1 MEEQVTRA
9 PSWYRFVIGLLVCV
23 SQMVIIVSFSLV
35 SPLVTVISRDT
46 GIELSLV
53 GYLATA
59 FMLSVGVSVMGA
71 TFILEKLGVRRSM
84 ILAMTL
90 SATGGIGML
99 WAEGLPGML
108 VCRIVAGTGLGIVGT
123 VFSAV
128 TVEWFPQRERPGFV
142 TVYTLSS
149 SLVSAACFAVATPL
163 LSWLQN
169 SWRMEF
175 ALLGFAAAVM
185 ALAWVVLG
193 RDLPKTVGEHRPL
206 RASRGG
212 LLEALKRRDVRIIT
226 YASATATIAENVLI
240 TYLPSFLETVR
251 GYNADRASL
260 YAGLVATVGI
270 GGTMVGGVV
279 SSVLGRRRPVF
290 ILGAAAAAVSLTLLL
305 VAKSTPLLLLGIVLF
320 GFMYRYKLPALQT
333 AMTELPGVTPAIA
346 AGGYGLMFGIGY
358 ILGIFTPQVMSVITQ
373 AFGMKAAMLLFAGL
387 MGVSAVISCWIRET
401 GPRDSHS
408 AAGSSRR

>member
-1 MEEQVTRA
+1 MEEQVKKA
-9 PSWYRFVIGLLVCV
+9 PSKYRFVIGLMICV

-90 SATGGIGML
+90 SAVGGIGML
-99 WAEGLPGML
+99 WAEGLAAML
-108 VCRIVAGTGLGIVGT
+108 VCRIVAGIGLGIVGT
-123 VFSAV
+123 GFSAV
-128 TVEWFPQRERPGFV
+128 TVAWFPQRERPGFV

-149 SLVSAACFAVATPL
+149 SLVSAACFAVAIPL
-163 LSWLQN
+163 LTLLNN

-185 ALAWVVLG
+185 ALFWVVLG
-193 RDLPKTVGEHRPL
+193 RDAPKTTAVQIPPR
-206 RASRGG
+206 RAGRGG
-212 LLEALKRRDVRIIT
+212 LLEALKRRDVRMIT
-226 YASATATIAENVLI
+226 YASATAAIAENVLI

-251 GYNADRASL
+251 GYDTDTASL

-270 GGTMVGGVV
+270 GGTVVGGAV
-279 SSVLGRRRPVF
+279 SSALGRRRPVF
-290 ILGAAAAAVSLTLLL
+290 ILGAAGAAVSLALLL
-305 VAKSTPLLLLGIVLF
+305 VAEATPLLLLGIAVF

-358 ILGIFTPQVMSVITQ
+358 VLGIFTPRVMSAVTQ
-373 AFGMKAAMLLFAGL
+373 AFGMEAAMLLFAGL
-387 MGVSAVISCWIRET
+387 MAVSALISCGIRET
-401 GPRDSHS
+401 GPGGAQHL
-408 AAGSSRR
+408 RR

>member
-1 MEEQVTRA
+1 MEEQVAKA
-9 PSWYRFVIGLLVCV
+9 PSKYRFVIGLMICI

-84 ILAMTL
+84 LLAMTL
-90 SATGGIGML
+90 SAVGGIAML
-99 WAEGLPGML
+99 FAQGLAAML
-108 VCRIVAGTGLGIVGT
+108 VCRIVAGIGLGIVGT
-123 VFSAV
+123 GFSAV
-128 TVEWFPQRERPGFV
+128 TVAWFPQRERPGFV

-149 SLVSAACFAVATPL
+149 SLVSAACFAVAIPL
-163 LSWLQN
+163 LTLLHN

-185 ALAWVVLG
+185 ALFWVVLG
-193 RDLPKTVGEHRPL
+193 RDAPKTTAVQIPPR
-206 RASRGG
+206 RAGRGG
-212 LLEALKRRDVRIIT
+212 LLEALKRRDVRMIT
-226 YASATATIAENVLI
+226 YASATAAIAENVLI

-251 GYNADRASL
+251 GYDADTASL

-270 GGTMVGGVV
+270 GGTVVGGAV
-279 SSVLGRRRPVF
+279 SSALGRRRPVF
-290 ILGAAAAAVSLTLLL
+290 ILGAAGAAGSLALLL
-305 VAKSTPLLLLGIVLF
+305 VAKATPLLLLGTAVF

-358 ILGIFTPQVMSVITQ
+358 VLGIFTPRVMSAVTQ
-373 AFGMKAAMLLFAGL
+373 AFGMEAAMLLFAGL
-387 MGVSAVISCWIRET
+387 MAVSAVISCGIRET
-401 GPRDSHS
+401 GPR
-408 AAGSSRR
+408 AARPARR

>member
-1 MEEQVTRA
+1 MEEQVKKA
-9 PSWYRFVIGLLVCV
+9 PSKYRFVIGLMICV

-90 SATGGIGML
+90 SAVGGIGML
-99 WAEGLPGML
+99 WAEGLAAML
-108 VCRIVAGTGLGIVGT
+108 VCRIVAGIGLGIVGT
-123 VFSAV
+123 GFSAV
-128 TVEWFPQRERPGFV
+128 TVAWFPQRERPGFV

-149 SLVSAACFAVATPL
+149 SLVSAACFAVAIPL
-163 LSWLQN
+163 LSWLHN
-169 SWRMEF
+169 NWRMEF
-175 ALLGFAAAVM
+175 ALLGFAAAGM

-193 RDLPKTVGEHRPL
+193 RDAPKTAVQLPR
-206 RASRGG
+206 RAGRGG

-226 YASATATIAENVLI
+226 YASATAAIAENVLI

-251 GYNADRASL
+251 GYDADTASL

-270 GGTMVGGVV
+270 GGTVVGGAV
-279 SSVLGRRRPVF
+279 SSALGKRKPVF
-290 ILGAAAAAVSLTLLL
+290 LLGAAASAGSLALLL
-305 VAKSTPLLLLGIVLF
+305 VAKTTLPLLIGIVAF

-333 AMTELPGVTPAIA
+333 AMTELPEVTPAIA

-358 ILGIFTPQVMSVITQ
+358 VLGIFTPRVMSAVTQ
-373 AFGMKAAMLLFAGL
+373 AFGMEAAMLLFAGL
-387 MGVSAVISCWIRET
+387 MAVSAVISCGIRET
-401 GPRDSHS
+401 GPR
-408 AAGSSRR
+408 AARPARR

>member
-1 MEEQVTRA
+1 MEEQVAKA
-9 PSWYRFVIGLLVCV
+9 PSKYRFVIGLMICI

-84 ILAMTL
+84 LLAMTL
-90 SATGGIGML
+90 SAVGGIAML
-99 WAEGLPGML
+99 FAQGLAAML
-108 VCRIVAGTGLGIVGT
+108 VCRIVAGIGLGIVGT
-123 VFSAV
+123 GFSAV
-128 TVEWFPQRERPGFV
+128 TVAWFPQRERPGFV

-149 SLVSAACFAVATPL
+149 SLVSAACFAVAIPL
-163 LSWLQN
+163 LTLLHN

-185 ALAWVVLG
+185 ALFWVVLG
-193 RDLPKTVGEHRPL
+193 RDAPKTTAVQIPPR
-206 RASRGG
+206 RAGRGG
-212 LLEALKRRDVRIIT
+212 LLEALKRRDVRMIT
-226 YASATATIAENVLI
+226 YASATAAIAENVLI

-251 GYNADRASL
+251 GYDADTASL

-270 GGTMVGGVV
+270 GGTVVGGAV
-279 SSVLGRRRPVF
+279 SSALGRRRPVF
-290 ILGAAAAAVSLTLLL
+290 ILGAAGAAGSLALLL
-305 VAKSTPLLLLGIVLF
+305 VAKATPLLLLGIAVF

-358 ILGIFTPQVMSVITQ
+358 VLGIFTPRVMSAVTQ
-373 AFGMKAAMLLFAGL
+373 AFGMEAAMLLFAGL
-387 MGVSAVISCWIRET
+387 MAVSAVISCGIRET
-401 GPRDSHS
+401 GPR
-408 AAGSSRR
+408 AARPARR

>member
-1 MEEQVTRA
+1 MEEQVKKA
-9 PSWYRFVIGLLVCV
+9 PSKYRFVIGLMICV

-90 SATGGIGML
+90 SAVGGIAML
-99 WAEGLPGML
+99 WAEGLAAML
-108 VCRIVAGTGLGIVGT
+108 VCRIVAGIGLGIVGT
-123 VFSAV
+123 GFSAV
-128 TVEWFPQRERPGFV
+128 TVAWFPQRERPGFV

-149 SLVSAACFAVATPL
+149 SLVSAACFAVAIPL
-163 LSWLQN
+163 LTLLNN

-185 ALAWVVLG
+185 ALFWVVLG
-193 RDLPKTVGEHRPL
+193 RDAPKTTAVQIPPR
-206 RASRGG
+206 RAGRGG
-212 LLEALKRRDVRIIT
+212 LLEALKRRDVRMIT
-226 YASATATIAENVLI
+226 YASATAAIAENVLI

-251 GYNADRASL
+251 GYDADTASL

-270 GGTMVGGVV
+270 GGTVVGGAV
-279 SSVLGRRRPVF
+279 SSALGRRRPVF
-290 ILGAAAAAVSLTLLL
+290 ILGAAGAAVSLALLL
-305 VAKSTPLLLLGIVLF
+305 VAEATPLLLLGIAVF

-358 ILGIFTPQVMSVITQ
+358 VLGIFTPRVMSAVTQ
-373 AFGMKAAMLLFAGL
+373 AFGMEAAMLLFAGL
-387 MGVSAVISCWIRET
+387 MAVSALISCGIRET
-401 GPRDSHS
+401 GPGGAQHL
-408 AAGSSRR
+408 RR

>member
-1 MEEQVTRA
+1 MEEQVAKA
-9 PSWYRFVIGLLVCV
+9 PSKYRFVIGLMICI

-90 SATGGIGML
+90 SAVGGIAML
-99 WAEGLPGML
+99 WAEGLAAML
-108 VCRIVAGTGLGIVGT
+108 VCRIVAGIGLGIVGT
-123 VFSAV
+123 GFSAV
-128 TVEWFPQRERPGFV
+128 TVAWFPQRERPGFV

-149 SLVSAACFAVATPL
+149 SLVSAACFAVAIPL
-163 LSWLQN
+163 LTLLNN

-185 ALAWVVLG
+185 ALFWVVLG
-193 RDLPKTVGEHRPL
+193 RDAPKTTAVQIPPR
-206 RASRGG
+206 RAGRGG
-212 LLEALKRRDVRIIT
+212 LLEALKRRDVRMIT
-226 YASATATIAENVLI
+226 YASATAAIAENVLI

-251 GYNADRASL
+251 GYDADTASL

-270 GGTMVGGVV
+270 GGTVVGGAV
-279 SSVLGRRRPVF
+279 SSALGRRRPVF
-290 ILGAAAAAVSLTLLL
+290 ILGAAGAAGSLALLL
-305 VAKSTPLLLLGIVLF
+305 VAKATPLLLLGIAVF

-358 ILGIFTPQVMSVITQ
+358 VLGIFTPRVMSAVTQ
-373 AFGMKAAMLLFAGL
+373 AFGMEAAMLLFAGL
-387 MGVSAVISCWIRET
+387 MAVSAVISCGIRET
-401 GPRDSHS
+401 GPR
-408 AAGSSRR
+408 AARPARR

>member
-1 MEEQVTRA
+1 MEEQVAKA
-9 PSWYRFVIGLLVCV
+9 PSKYRFVIGLMICI

-90 SATGGIGML
+90 SAVGGIAML
-99 WAEGLPGML
+99 WAEGLAAML
-108 VCRIVAGTGLGIVGT
+108 VCRIVAGIGLGIVGT
-123 VFSAV
+123 GFSAV
-128 TVEWFPQRERPGFV
+128 TVAWFPQRERPGFV

-149 SLVSAACFAVATPL
+149 SLVSAACFAVAIPL
-163 LSWLQN
+163 LTLLNN

-185 ALAWVVLG
+185 ALFWVVLG
-193 RDLPKTVGEHRPL
+193 RDAPKTTAVQIPPR
-206 RASRGG
+206 RAGRGG
-212 LLEALKRRDVRIIT
+212 LLEALKRRDVRMIT
-226 YASATATIAENVLI
+226 YASATAAIAENVLI

-251 GYNADRASL
+251 GYDADTASL

-270 GGTMVGGVV
+270 GGTVVGGAV
-279 SSVLGRRRPVF
+279 SSALGRRRPVF
-290 ILGAAAAAVSLTLLL
+290 ILGAAGAAVSLALLL
-305 VAKSTPLLLLGIVLF
+305 VAEATPLLLLGIAVF

-358 ILGIFTPQVMSVITQ
+358 VLGIFTPRVMSAVTQ
-373 AFGMKAAMLLFAGL
+373 AFGMEAAMLLFAGL
-387 MGVSAVISCWIRET
+387 MAVSALISCGIRET
-401 GPRDSHS
+401 GPGGAQHL
-408 AAGSSRR
+408 RR

>member
-1 MEEQVTRA
+1 MEEQVAKA
-9 PSWYRFVIGLLVCV
+9 PSKYRFVIGLMICI

-90 SATGGIGML
+90 SAVGGIAML
-99 WAEGLPGML
+99 WAEGLAAML
-108 VCRIVAGTGLGIVGT
+108 VCRIVAGIGLGIVGT
-123 VFSAV
+123 GFSAV
-128 TVEWFPQRERPGFV
+128 TVAWFPQRERPGFV

-149 SLVSAACFAVATPL
+149 SLVSAACFAVAIPL
-163 LSWLQN
+163 LTLLHN

-185 ALAWVVLG
+185 ALFWVVLG
-193 RDLPKTVGEHRPL
+193 RDAPKTTAVQIPPR
-206 RASRGG
+206 RAGRGG

-226 YASATATIAENVLI
+226 YASATAAIAENVLI

-251 GYNADRASL
+251 GYDADTASL

-270 GGTMVGGVV
+270 GGTVVGGAV
-279 SSVLGRRRPVF
+279 SSALGRRRPVF
-290 ILGAAAAAVSLTLLL
+290 ILGAAGAAVSLALLL
-305 VAKSTPLLLLGIVLF
+305 VAEATPLLLLGIAVF

-358 ILGIFTPQVMSVITQ
+358 VLGIFTPRVMSAVTQ
-373 AFGMKAAMLLFAGL
+373 AFGMEAAMLLFAGL
-387 MGVSAVISCWIRET
+387 MAVSAVISCGIRET
-401 GPRDSHS
+401 GPR
-408 AAGSSRR
+408 AARPARR

>member
-1 MEEQVTRA
+1 MEEQVAKA
-9 PSWYRFVIGLLVCV
+9 PSKYRFVIGLMICI

-90 SATGGIGML
+90 SAVGGIAML
-99 WAEGLPGML
+99 WAEGLAAML
-108 VCRIVAGTGLGIVGT
+108 VCRIVAGIGLGIVGT
-123 VFSAV
+123 GFSAV
-128 TVEWFPQRERPGFV
+128 TVAWFPQRERPGFV

-149 SLVSAACFAVATPL
+149 SLVSAACFAVAIPL
-163 LSWLQN
+163 LTLLNN

-185 ALAWVVLG
+185 ALFWVVLG
-193 RDLPKTVGEHRPL
+193 RDAPKTTAVQIPPR
-206 RASRGG
+206 RADRGG
-212 LLEALKRRDVRIIT
+212 LLEALKRRDVRMIT
-226 YASATATIAENVLI
+226 YASATAAIAENVLI

-251 GYNADRASL
+251 GYDADTASL

-270 GGTMVGGVV
+270 GGTVVGGAV
-279 SSVLGRRRPVF
+279 SSALGRRRPVF
-290 ILGAAAAAVSLTLLL
+290 ILGAAGAAGSLALLL
-305 VAKSTPLLLLGIVLF
+305 VAKATPLLLLGIAVF

-358 ILGIFTPQVMSVITQ
+358 VLGIFTPRVMSAVTQ
-373 AFGMKAAMLLFAGL
+373 AFGMEAAMLLFAGL
-387 MGVSAVISCWIRET
+387 MAVSAVISCGIRET
-401 GPRDSHS
+401 GPR
-408 AAGSSRR
+408 AARPARR

>member
-1 MEEQVTRA
+1 MEEQVKKA
-9 PSWYRFVIGLLVCV
+9 PSKYRFVIGLMICV

-90 SATGGIGML
+90 SAVGGIGML
-99 WAEGLPGML
+99 WAEGLAAML
-108 VCRIVAGTGLGIVGT
+108 VCRIVAGIGLGIVGT
-123 VFSAV
+123 GFSAV
-128 TVEWFPQRERPGFV
+128 TVAWFPQRERPGFV

-149 SLVSAACFAVATPL
+149 SLVSAACFAVAIPL
-163 LSWLQN
+163 LTLLHN

-185 ALAWVVLG
+185 ALFWVVLG
-193 RDLPKTVGEHRPL
+193 RDAPKTTAVQIPPR
-206 RASRGG
+206 RAGRGG
-212 LLEALKRRDVRIIT
+212 LLEALKRRDVRMIT
-226 YASATATIAENVLI
+226 YASATAAIAENVLI

-251 GYNADRASL
+251 GYDADTASL

-270 GGTMVGGVV
+270 GGTVVGGAV
-279 SSVLGRRRPVF
+279 SSALGRRRPVF
-290 ILGAAAAAVSLTLLL
+290 ILGAAGAAVSLALLL
-305 VAKSTPLLLLGIVLF
+305 VAEATPLLLLGIAVF

-358 ILGIFTPQVMSVITQ
+358 VLGIFTPRVMSAVTQ
-373 AFGMKAAMLLFAGL
+373 AFGMEAAMLLFAGL
-387 MGVSAVISCWIRET
+387 MAVSALISCGIRET
-401 GPRDSHS
+401 GPGGAQHL
-408 AAGSSRR
+408 RR

>member
-1 MEEQVTRA
+1 MEEQVKKA
-9 PSWYRFVIGLLVCV
+9 PSKYRFVIGLMICV

-90 SATGGIGML
+90 SAVGGIGML
-99 WAEGLPGML
+99 WAEGLAAML
-108 VCRIVAGTGLGIVGT
+108 VCRIVAGIGLGIVGT
-123 VFSAV
+123 GFSAV
-128 TVEWFPQRERPGFV
+128 TVAWFPQRERPGFV

-149 SLVSAACFAVATPL
+149 SLVSAACFAVAIPL
-163 LSWLQN
+163 LTLLNN

-185 ALAWVVLG
+185 ALFWVVLG
-193 RDLPKTVGEHRPL
+193 RDAPKTTAVQIPPR
-206 RASRGG
+206 RAGRGG
-212 LLEALKRRDVRIIT
+212 LLEALKRRDVRMIT
-226 YASATATIAENVLI
+226 YASATAAIAENVLI

-251 GYNADRASL
+251 GYDADTASL

-270 GGTMVGGVV
+270 GGTVVGGAV
-279 SSVLGRRRPVF
+279 SSALGRRRPVF
-290 ILGAAAAAVSLTLLL
+290 ILGAAGAAVSLALLL
-305 VAKSTPLLLLGIVLF
+305 VAEATPLLLLGIAVF

-358 ILGIFTPQVMSVITQ
+358 VLGIFTPRVMSAVTQ
-373 AFGMKAAMLLFAGL
+373 AFGMEAAMLLFAGL
-387 MGVSAVISCWIRET
+387 MAVSALISCGIRET
-401 GPRDSHS
+401 GPGGAQHL
-408 AAGSSRR
+408 RR

>member
-1 MEEQVTRA
+1 MEEQVKKA
-9 PSWYRFVIGLLVCV
+9 PSKYRFVIGLMICV

-90 SATGGIGML
+90 SAVGGIGML
-99 WAEGLPGML
+99 WAEGLAAML
-108 VCRIVAGTGLGIVGT
+108 VCRIVAGIGLGIVGT
-123 VFSAV
+123 GFSAV
-128 TVEWFPQRERPGFV
+128 TVAWFPQRERPGFV

-149 SLVSAACFAVATPL
+149 SLVSAACFAVAIPL
-163 LSWLQN
+163 LTLLNN

-185 ALAWVVLG
+185 ALFWVVLG
-193 RDLPKTVGEHRPL
+193 RDAPKTTAVQIPPR
-206 RASRGG
+206 RAGRGG

-226 YASATATIAENVLI
+226 YASATAAIAENVLI

-251 GYNADRASL
+251 GYDADTASL

-270 GGTMVGGVV
+270 GGTVVGGAV
-279 SSVLGRRRPVF
+279 SSALGRRRPVF
-290 ILGAAAAAVSLTLLL
+290 ILGAAGAAVSLALLL
-305 VAKSTPLLLLGIVLF
+305 VAEATPLLLLGIAVF

-358 ILGIFTPQVMSVITQ
+358 VLGIFTPRVMSAVTQ
-373 AFGMKAAMLLFAGL
+373 AFGMEAAMLLFAGL
-387 MGVSAVISCWIRET
+387 MAVSAVISCGIRET
-401 GPRDSHS
+401 GPR
-408 AAGSSRR
+408 AARPSCR

>member
-1 MEEQVTRA
+1 MEEQVKNA
-9 PSWYRFVIGLLVCV
+9 PSKYRFVIGLMICV

-90 SATGGIGML
+90 SAVGGIGML
-99 WAEGLPGML
+99 WAEGLAAML
-108 VCRIVAGTGLGIVGT
+108 VCRIVAGIGLGIVGT
-123 VFSAV
+123 GFSAV
-128 TVEWFPQRERPGFV
+128 TVAWFPQRERPGFV

-149 SLVSAACFAVATPL
+149 SLVSAACFAVAIPL
-163 LSWLQN
+163 LTLLNN

-185 ALAWVVLG
+185 ALFWVVLG
-193 RDLPKTVGEHRPL
+193 RDAPKTTAVQIPPR
-206 RASRGG
+206 RAGRGG
-212 LLEALKRRDVRIIT
+212 LLEALKRRDVRMIT
-226 YASATATIAENVLI
+226 YASATAAIAENVLI

-251 GYNADRASL
+251 GYDADTASL

-270 GGTMVGGVV
+270 GGTVVGGAV
-279 SSVLGRRRPVF
+279 SSALGRRRPVF
-290 ILGAAAAAVSLTLLL
+290 ILGAAGAAVSLALLL
-305 VAKSTPLLLLGIVLF
+305 VAEATPLLLLGIAVF

-358 ILGIFTPQVMSVITQ
+358 VLGIFTPRVMSAVTQ
-373 AFGMKAAMLLFAGL
+373 AFGMEAAMLLFAGL
-387 MGVSAVISCWIRET
+387 MAVSALISCGIRET
-401 GPRDSHS
+401 GPGGAQHL
-408 AAGSSRR
+408 RR

>member
-1 MEEQVTRA
+1 MEEQVAKA
-9 PSWYRFVIGLLVCV
+9 PSKYRFVIGLMICI

-90 SATGGIGML
+90 SAVGGIAML
-99 WAEGLPGML
+99 WAEGLAAML
-108 VCRIVAGTGLGIVGT
+108 VCRIVAGIGLGIVGT
-123 VFSAV
+123 GFSAV
-128 TVEWFPQRERPGFV
+128 TVAWFPQRERPGFV

-149 SLVSAACFAVATPL
+149 SLVSAACFAVAIPL
-163 LSWLQN
+163 LTLLNN

-185 ALAWVVLG
+185 ALFWVVLG
-193 RDLPKTVGEHRPL
+193 RNAPKTTAVQIPPR
-206 RASRGG
+206 RAGRGG
-212 LLEALKRRDVRIIT
+212 LLEALKRRDVRMIT
-226 YASATATIAENVLI
+226 YASATAAIAENVLI

-251 GYNADRASL
+251 GYDADTASL

-270 GGTMVGGVV
+270 GGTVVGGAV
-279 SSVLGRRRPVF
+279 SSALGRRRPVF
-290 ILGAAAAAVSLTLLL
+290 ILGAAGAAVSLALLL
-305 VAKSTPLLLLGIVLF
+305 VAEATPLLLLGIAVF

-358 ILGIFTPQVMSVITQ
+358 VLGIFTPRVMSAVTQ
-373 AFGMKAAMLLFAGL
+373 AFGMEAAMLLFAGL
-387 MGVSAVISCWIRET
+387 MAVSALISCGIRET
-401 GPRDSHS
+401 GPGGAQHL
-408 AAGSSRR
+408 RR

>member
-1 MEEQVTRA
+1 MEEQVAKA
-9 PSWYRFVIGLLVCV
+9 PSKYRFVIGLMICI

-84 ILAMTL
+84 LLAMTL
-90 SATGGIGML
+90 SAVGGIAML
-99 WAEGLPGML
+99 FAQGLAAML
-108 VCRIVAGTGLGIVGT
+108 VCRIVAGIGLGIVGT
-123 VFSAV
+123 GFSAV
-128 TVEWFPQRERPGFV
+128 TVAWFPQRERPGFV

-149 SLVSAACFAVATPL
+149 SLVSAACFAVAIPL
-163 LSWLQN
+163 LTLLHN

-185 ALAWVVLG
+185 ALFWVVLG
-193 RDLPKTVGEHRPL
+193 RDATKTTAVQIPPR
-206 RASRGG
+206 RAGRGG
-212 LLEALKRRDVRIIT
+212 LLEALKRRDVRMIT
-226 YASATATIAENVLI
+226 YASATAAIAENVLI

-251 GYNADRASL
+251 GYDADTASL

-270 GGTMVGGVV
+270 GGTVVGGAV
-279 SSVLGRRRPVF
+279 SSALGRRRPVF
-290 ILGAAAAAVSLTLLL
+290 ILGAAGAAGSLALLL
-305 VAKSTPLLLLGIVLF
+305 VAKATPLLLLGIAVF

-358 ILGIFTPQVMSVITQ
+358 VLGIFTPRVMSAVTQ
-373 AFGMKAAMLLFAGL
+373 AFGMEAAMLLFAGL
-387 MGVSAVISCWIRET
+387 MAVSAVISCGIRET
-401 GPRDSHS
+401 GPR
-408 AAGSSRR
+408 AARPARR

>member
-1 MEEQVTRA
+1 MEEQVKKA
-9 PSWYRFVIGLLVCV
+9 PSKYRFVIGLMICV

-90 SATGGIGML
+90 SAVGGIGML
-99 WAEGLPGML
+99 WAEGLAAML
-108 VCRIVAGTGLGIVGT
+108 VCRIVAGIGLGIVGT
-123 VFSAV
+123 GFSAV
-128 TVEWFPQRERPGFV
+128 TVAWFPQRERPGFV

-149 SLVSAACFAVATPL
+149 SLVSAACFAVAIPL
-163 LSWLQN
+163 LTLLHN

-185 ALAWVVLG
+185 ALFWVVLG
-193 RDLPKTVGEHRPL
+193 RDAPKTTAVQIPPR
-206 RASRGG
+206 RAGRGG
-212 LLEALKRRDVRIIT
+212 LLEALKRRDVRMIT
-226 YASATATIAENVLI
+226 YASATAAIAENVLI

-251 GYNADRASL
+251 GYDADTASL

-270 GGTMVGGVV
+270 GGTVVGGAV
-279 SSVLGRRRPVF
+279 SSALGRRRPVF
-290 ILGAAAAAVSLTLLL
+290 ILGAAGAAVSLALLL
-305 VAKSTPLLLLGIVLF
+305 VAEATPLLLLGIAVF

-346 AGGYGLMFGIGY
+346 AGVYGLMFGIGY
-358 ILGIFTPQVMSVITQ
+358 VLGIFTPRVMSAVTQ
-373 AFGMKAAMLLFAGL
+373 AFGMEAAMLLFAGL
-387 MGVSAVISCWIRET
+387 MAVSALISCGIRET
-401 GPRDSHS
+401 GPGGAQHL
-408 AAGSSRR
+408 RR

>member
-1 MEEQVTRA
+1 MEEQVAKA
-9 PSWYRFVIGLLVCV
+9 PSKYRFVIGLMICI

-90 SATGGIGML
+90 SAVGGIAML
-99 WAEGLPGML
+99 WAEGLAAML
-108 VCRIVAGTGLGIVGT
+108 VCRIVAGIGLGIVGT
-123 VFSAV
+123 GFSAV
-128 TVEWFPQRERPGFV
+128 TVAWFPQRERPGFV

-149 SLVSAACFAVATPL
+149 SLVSAACFAVAIPL
-163 LSWLQN
+163 LTLLNN

-185 ALAWVVLG
+185 ALFWVVLG
-193 RDLPKTVGEHRPL
+193 RDAPKTTAVQIPPR
-206 RASRGG
+206 RAGRGG
-212 LLEALKRRDVRIIT
+212 LLEALKRRDVRMIT
-226 YASATATIAENVLI
+226 YASATAAIAENVLI

-251 GYNADRASL
+251 GYDADTASL
-260 YAGLVATVGI
+260 YAGLVVTVGI
-270 GGTMVGGVV
+270 GGTVVGGAV
-279 SSVLGRRRPVF
+279 SSALGRRRPVF
-290 ILGAAAAAVSLTLLL
+290 ILGAAGAAVSLALLL
-305 VAKSTPLLLLGIVLF
+305 VAEATPLLLLGIAVF

-358 ILGIFTPQVMSVITQ
+358 VLGIFTPRVMSAVTQ
-373 AFGMKAAMLLFAGL
+373 AFGMEAAMLLFAGL
-387 MGVSAVISCWIRET
+387 MAVSALISCGIRET
-401 GPRDSHS
+401 GPGGAQHL
-408 AAGSSRR
+408 RR

>member
-1 MEEQVTRA
+1 MEEQVAKA
-9 PSWYRFVIGLLVCV
+9 PSKYRFVIGLMICI

-46 GIELSLV
+46 GIELSPV

-90 SATGGIGML
+90 SAVGGIAML
-99 WAEGLPGML
+99 WAEGLAAML
-108 VCRIVAGTGLGIVGT
+108 VCRIVAGIGLGIVGT
-123 VFSAV
+123 GFSAV
-128 TVEWFPQRERPGFV
+128 TVAWFPQRERPGFV

-149 SLVSAACFAVATPL
+149 SLVSAACFAVAIPL
-163 LSWLQN
+163 LTLLNN

-185 ALAWVVLG
+185 ALFWVVLG
-193 RDLPKTVGEHRPL
+193 RDAPKTTAVQIPPR
-206 RASRGG
+206 RAGRGG
-212 LLEALKRRDVRIIT
+212 LLEALKRRDVRMIT
-226 YASATATIAENVLI
+226 YASATAAIAENVLI

-251 GYNADRASL
+251 GYDADTASL

-270 GGTMVGGVV
+270 GGTVVGGAV
-279 SSVLGRRRPVF
+279 SSALGRRRPVF
-290 ILGAAAAAVSLTLLL
+290 ILGAAGAAVSLALLL
-305 VAKSTPLLLLGIVLF
+305 VAEATPLLLLGIAVF

-358 ILGIFTPQVMSVITQ
+358 VLGIFTPRVMSVVTQ
-373 AFGMKAAMLLFAGL
+373 AFGMEAAMLLFAGL
-387 MGVSAVISCWIRET
+387 MAVSAVISCGIRET
-401 GPRDSHS
+401 GPR
-408 AAGSSRR
+408 AARPSCR

>member
-1 MEEQVTRA
+1 MEEQVAKA
-9 PSWYRFVIGLLVCV
+9 PSKYRFVIGLMICI

-90 SATGGIGML
+90 SAVGGIAML
-99 WAEGLPGML
+99 WAEGLAAML
-108 VCRIVAGTGLGIVGT
+108 VCRIVAGIGLGIVGT
-123 VFSAV
+123 GFSAV
-128 TVEWFPQRERPGFV
+128 TVAWFPQRERPGFV

-149 SLVSAACFAVATPL
+149 SLVSAACFAVAIPL
-163 LSWLQN
+163 LTLLNN

-185 ALAWVVLG
+185 ALFWVVLG
-193 RDLPKTVGEHRPL
+193 RDAPKTTAVQIPPR
-206 RASRGG
+206 RAGRGG
-212 LLEALKRRDVRIIT
+212 LLEALKRRDVRMIT
-226 YASATATIAENVLI
+226 YASATAAIAENVLI

-251 GYNADRASL
+251 GYDADTASL

-270 GGTMVGGVV
+270 GGTVVGGAV
-279 SSVLGRRRPVF
+279 SSALGRRRPVF
-290 ILGAAAAAVSLTLLL
+290 ILGAAGAAVSLALLL
-305 VAKSTPLLLLGIVLF
+305 VAEATPLLLLGIAVF

-346 AGGYGLMFGIGY
+346 AGGYGLMFVIGY
-358 ILGIFTPQVMSVITQ
+358 VLGIFTPRVMSAVTQ
-373 AFGMKAAMLLFAGL
+373 AFGMEAAMLLFAGL
-387 MGVSAVISCWIRET
+387 MAVSALISCGIRET
-401 GPRDSHS
+401 GPGGAQHL
-408 AAGSSRR
+408 RR

>member
-1 MEEQVTRA
+1 MEEQVKKA
-9 PSWYRFVIGLLVCV
+9 PSKYRFVIGLMICV

-90 SATGGIGML
+90 SAVGGIGML
-99 WAEGLPGML
+99 WAEGLAAML
-108 VCRIVAGTGLGIVGT
+108 VCRIVAGIGLGIVETG
-123 VFSAV
+123 FSAV
-128 TVEWFPQRERPGFV
+128 TVAWFPQRERPGFV

-149 SLVSAACFAVATPL
+149 SLVSAACFAVAIPL
-163 LSWLQN
+163 LTLLNN

-185 ALAWVVLG
+185 ALFWVVLG
-193 RDLPKTVGEHRPL
+193 RDAPKTTAVQIPPR
-206 RASRGG
+206 RAGRGG

-226 YASATATIAENVLI
+226 YASATAAIAENVLI

-251 GYNADRASL
+251 GYDADTASL

-270 GGTMVGGVV
+270 GGTVVGGAV
-279 SSVLGRRRPVF
+279 SSALGRRRPVF
-290 ILGAAAAAVSLTLLL
+290 ILGAAGAAVSLALLL
-305 VAKSTPLLLLGIVLF
+305 VAEATPLLLLGIAVF

-358 ILGIFTPQVMSVITQ
+358 VLGIFTPRVMSAVTQ
-373 AFGMKAAMLLFAGL
+373 AFGMEAAMLLFAGL
-387 MGVSAVISCWIRET
+387 MAVSALISCGIRET
-401 GPRDSHS
+401 GPGGAQHL
-408 AAGSSRR
+408 RR

>member
-1 MEEQVTRA
+1 MEEQVKKA
-9 PSWYRFVIGLLVCV
+9 PSKYRFVIGLMICV

-90 SATGGIGML
+90 SAVGGIGML
-99 WAEGLPGML
+99 WAEGLAAML
-108 VCRIVAGTGLGIVGT
+108 VCRIVAGIGLGIVGT
-123 VFSAV
+123 GFSAV
-128 TVEWFPQRERPGFV
+128 TVAWFPQRERPGFV

-149 SLVSAACFAVATPL
+149 SLVSAACFAVAIPL
-163 LSWLQN
+163 LTLLNN

-185 ALAWVVLG
+185 ALFWVVLG
-193 RDLPKTVGEHRPL
+193 RDAPKTTAVQIPPR
-206 RASRGG
+206 RAGRGG
-212 LLEALKRRDVRIIT
+212 LLEALKRRDVRMIT
-226 YASATATIAENVLI
+226 YASATAAIAENVLI

-251 GYNADRASL
+251 GYDADTASL

-270 GGTMVGGVV
+270 GGTVVGGAV
-279 SSVLGRRRPVF
+279 SSALGRRRPVF
-290 ILGAAAAAVSLTLLL
+290 ILGAAGAAVSLALLL
-305 VAKSTPLLLLGIVLF
+305 VAEATPLLLFGIAVF

-358 ILGIFTPQVMSVITQ
+358 VLGIFTPRVMSAVTQ
-373 AFGMKAAMLLFAGL
+373 AFGMEAAMLLFAGL
-387 MGVSAVISCWIRET
+387 MAVSALISCGIRET
-401 GPRDSHS
+401 GPGGAQHL
-408 AAGSSRR
+408 RR

>member
-99 WAEGLPGML
+99 WAEGLPAML

-149 SLVSAACFAVATPL
+149 SLVSAACFAVAIPL

-193 RDLPKTVGEHRPL
+193 RDASKTVGEHRPL

-226 YASATATIAENVLI
+226 YASATAAIAENVLI

-270 GGTMVGGVV
+270 GGTVVGGVV

-290 ILGAAAAAVSLTLLL
+290 ILGAAAAAVSLALLL
-305 VAKSTPLLLLGIVLF
+305 VGIVLF

-358 ILGIFTPQVMSVITQ
+358 ILGIFTPRVMSVITQ

-408 AAGSSRR
+408 AVGSSRR

>member
-1 MEEQVTRA
+1 MEEQVKKA
-9 PSWYRFVIGLLVCV
+9 PSKYRFVIGLMICV

-90 SATGGIGML
+90 SAVGGIAML
-99 WAEGLPGML
+99 WAEGLAAML
-108 VCRIVAGTGLGIVGT
+108 VCRIVAGIGLGIVGT
-123 VFSAV
+123 GFSAV
-128 TVEWFPQRERPGFV
+128 TVAWFPQRERPGFV

-149 SLVSAACFAVATPL
+149 SLVSAACFAVAIPL
-163 LSWLQN
+163 LSWLHN
-169 SWRMEF
+169 NWRMEF

-185 ALAWVVLG
+185 ALFWVVLG
-193 RDLPKTVGEHRPL
+193 RDAPKTTAVQIPPR
-206 RASRGG
+206 RAGRGG

-226 YASATATIAENVLI
+226 YASATAAIAENVLI

-251 GYNADRASL
+251 GYDADTASL

-270 GGTMVGGVV
+270 GGTVAGGAV
-279 SSVLGRRRPVF
+279 SSALGKRKPVF
-290 ILGAAAAAVSLTLLL
+290 LLGAAASAGSLALLL
-305 VAKSTPLLLLGIVLF
+305 VAKTTLPLLIGIVAF

-358 ILGIFTPQVMSVITQ
+358 VLGIFTPRVMSAVTQ
-373 AFGMKAAMLLFAGL
+373 AFGMEAAMLLFAGL
-387 MGVSAVISCWIRET
+387 MAVSALISCGIRET
-401 GPRDSHS
+401 GPGGAQHL
-408 AAGSSRR
+408 RR

>member
-1 MEEQVTRA
+1 MEEQVKKA
-9 PSWYRFVIGLLVCV
+9 PSKYRFVIGLMICV

-90 SATGGIGML
+90 SAVGGIGML
-99 WAEGLPGML
+99 WAEGLAAML
-108 VCRIVAGTGLGIVGT
+108 VCRIVAGIGLGIVGT
-123 VFSAV
+123 GFSAV
-128 TVEWFPQRERPGFV
+128 TVAWFPQRERPGFV

-149 SLVSAACFAVATPL
+149 SLVSAACFAVAIPL
-163 LSWLQN
+163 LTLLNN

-185 ALAWVVLG
+185 ALFWVVLG
-193 RDLPKTVGEHRPL
+193 RDAPKTTAVQIPPR
-206 RASRGG
+206 RAGRGG
-212 LLEALKRRDVRIIT
+212 LLEALKRRDVRMIT
-226 YASATATIAENVLI
+226 YASATAAIAENVLI

-251 GYNADRASL
+251 GYDADTASL

-270 GGTMVGGVV
+270 GGTVVGGAV
-279 SSVLGRRRPVF
+279 SSALGRRRPVF
-290 ILGAAAAAVSLTLLL
+290 ILGAAGAAVSLAL
-305 VAKSTPLLLLGIVLF
+305 VLGGQATPLLLFGNAVF

-358 ILGIFTPQVMSVITQ
+358 VLGIFTPRVMSAVTQ
-373 AFGMKAAMLLFAGL
+373 AFGMEAAMLLFAGL
-387 MGVSAVISCWIRET
+387 MAVSALISCGIRET
-401 GPRDSHS
+401 GPGGAQHL
-408 AAGSSRR
+408 RR

>member
-1 MEEQVTRA
+1 MEEQVAKA
-9 PSWYRFVIGLLVCV
+9 PSKYRFVIGLMICI

-90 SATGGIGML
+90 SAVGGIAML
-99 WAEGLPGML
+99 WAEGLAAML
-108 VCRIVAGTGLGIVGT
+108 VCRIVAGIGLGIVGT
-123 VFSAV
+123 GFSAV
-128 TVEWFPQRERPGFV
+128 TVAWFPQRERPGFV

-149 SLVSAACFAVATPL
+149 SLVSAACFAVAIPL
-163 LSWLQN
+163 LTLLNN

-185 ALAWVVLG
+185 ALFWVVLG
-193 RDLPKTVGEHRPL
+193 RDAPKTTAVQIPPR
-206 RASRGG
+206 RAGRGG
-212 LLEALKRRDVRIIT
+212 LLEALKRRDVRMIT
-226 YASATATIAENVLI
+226 YASATAAIAENVLI

-251 GYNADRASL
+251 GYDADTASL

-270 GGTMVGGVV
+270 GGTVVGGAV
-279 SSVLGRRRPVF
+279 SSALGRRRPVF
-290 ILGAAAAAVSLTLLL
+290 ILGAAGAAVSLALLL
-305 VAKSTPLLLLGIVLF
+305 VAEATPLLLLGIAVF

-358 ILGIFTPQVMSVITQ
+358 VLGIFTPRVMSAVTH
-373 AFGMKAAMLLFAGL
+373 AFGMEAAMLLFAGL
-387 MGVSAVISCWIRET
+387 MAVSALISCGIRET
-401 GPRDSHS
+401 GPGGAQHL
-408 AAGSSRR
+408 RR

>member
-1 MEEQVTRA
+1 MEEQVKKA
-9 PSWYRFVIGLLVCV
+9 PSKYRFVIGLMICV

-59 FMLSVGVSVMGA
+59 FMLSVCVSVMGA

-90 SATGGIGML
+90 SAVGGIGML
-99 WAEGLPGML
+99 WAEGLAAML
-108 VCRIVAGTGLGIVGT
+108 VCRIVAGIGLGIVGT
-123 VFSAV
+123 GFSAV
-128 TVEWFPQRERPGFV
+128 TVAWFPQRERPGFV

-149 SLVSAACFAVATPL
+149 SLVSAACFAVAIPL
-163 LSWLQN
+163 LTLLNN

-185 ALAWVVLG
+185 ALFWVVLG
-193 RDLPKTVGEHRPL
+193 RDAPKTTAVQIPPR
-206 RASRGG
+206 RAGRGG
-212 LLEALKRRDVRIIT
+212 LLEALKRRDVRMIT
-226 YASATATIAENVLI
+226 YASATAAIAENVLI

-251 GYNADRASL
+251 GYDADTASL

-270 GGTMVGGVV
+270 GGTVVGGAV
-279 SSVLGRRRPVF
+279 SSALGRRRPVF
-290 ILGAAAAAVSLTLLL
+290 ILGAAGAAVSLALLL
-305 VAKSTPLLLLGIVLF
+305 VAEATPLLLLGIAVF

-358 ILGIFTPQVMSVITQ
+358 VLGIFTPRVMSAVTQ
-373 AFGMKAAMLLFAGL
+373 AFGMEAAMLLFAGL
-387 MGVSAVISCWIRET
+387 MAVSALISCGIRET
-401 GPRDSHS
+401 GPGGAQHL
-408 AAGSSRR
+408 RR

>member
-1 MEEQVTRA
+1 MEEQVAKA
-9 PSWYRFVIGLLVCV
+9 PSKYRFVIGLMICI

-90 SATGGIGML
+90 SAVGGIAML
-99 WAEGLPGML
+99 WAEGLAAML
-108 VCRIVAGTGLGIVGT
+108 VCRIVAGIGLGIVGT
-123 VFSAV
+123 GFSAV
-128 TVEWFPQRERPGFV
+128 TVAWFPQRERPGFV

-149 SLVSAACFAVATPL
+149 SLVSAACFAVAIPL
-163 LSWLQN
+163 LTLLNN

-185 ALAWVVLG
+185 ALFWVVLG
-193 RDLPKTVGEHRPL
+193 RDAPKTTAVQIPPR
-206 RASRGG
+206 RADRGG
-212 LLEALKRRDVRIIT
+212 LLEALKRRDVRMIT
-226 YASATATIAENVLI
+226 YASATAAIAENVLI

-251 GYNADRASL
+251 GYDADTASL

-270 GGTMVGGVV
+270 GGTVVGGAV
-279 SSVLGRRRPVF
+279 SSALGRRRPVF
-290 ILGAAAAAVSLTLLL
+290 ILGAAGAAVSLALLL
-305 VAKSTPLLLLGIVLF
+305 VAEATPLLLLGIAVF

-358 ILGIFTPQVMSVITQ
+358 VLGIFTPRVMSAVTQ
-373 AFGMKAAMLLFAGL
+373 AFGMEAAMLLFAGL
-387 MGVSAVISCWIRET
+387 MAVSAVISCGIRET
-401 GPRDSHS
+401 GPR
-408 AAGSSRR
+408 AARPARR

>member
-1 MEEQVTRA
+1 MEEQVAKA
-9 PSWYRFVIGLLVCV
+9 PSKYRFVIGLMICI

-90 SATGGIGML
+90 SAVGGIAML
-99 WAEGLPGML
+99 WAEGLAAML
-108 VCRIVAGTGLGIVGT
+108 VCRIVAGIGLGIVGT
-123 VFSAV
+123 GFSAV
-128 TVEWFPQRERPGFV
+128 TVAWFPQRERPGFV

-149 SLVSAACFAVATPL
+149 SLVSAACFAVAIPL
-163 LSWLQN
+163 LTLLNN

-185 ALAWVVLG
+185 ALFWVVLG
-193 RDLPKTVGEHRPL
+193 RDAPKTTAVQIPPR
-206 RASRGG
+206 RAGRGG
-212 LLEALKRRDVRIIT
+212 LLEALKRRDVRMIT
-226 YASATATIAENVLI
+226 YASATAAIAENVLI

-251 GYNADRASL
+251 GYDADTASL

-270 GGTMVGGVV
+270 GGTVVGGAV
-279 SSVLGRRRPVF
+279 SSALGRRRPAF
-290 ILGAAAAAVSLTLLL
+290 ILGAAGAAVSLALLL
-305 VAKSTPLLLLGIVLF
+305 VAEATPLLLLGIAVF

-358 ILGIFTPQVMSVITQ
+358 VLGIFTPRVMSAVTQ
-373 AFGMKAAMLLFAGL
+373 AFGMEAAMLLFAGL
-387 MGVSAVISCWIRET
+387 MAVSALISCGIRET
-401 GPRDSHS
+401 GPGGAQHL
-408 AAGSSRR
+408 RR

>member
-1 MEEQVTRA
+1 MEEQVAKA
-9 PSWYRFVIGLLVCV
+9 PSKYRFVIGLMICI

-90 SATGGIGML
+90 SAVGGIAML
-99 WAEGLPGML
+99 WAEGLAAML
-108 VCRIVAGTGLGIVGT
+108 VCRIVAGIGLGIVGT
-123 VFSAV
+123 GFSAV
-128 TVEWFPQRERPGFV
+128 TVAWFPQRERPGFV

-149 SLVSAACFAVATPL
+149 SLVSAACFAVAIPL
-163 LSWLQN
+163 LTLLNN

-185 ALAWVVLG
+185 ALFWVVLG
-193 RDLPKTVGEHRPL
+193 RDAPKTTAVQIPPR
-206 RASRGG
+206 RAGRGG
-212 LLEALKRRDVRIIT
+212 LLEALKRRDVRMIT
-226 YASATATIAENVLI
+226 YASATAAIAENVLI

-251 GYNADRASL
+251 GYDADTASL

-270 GGTMVGGVV
+270 GGTVVGGAV
-279 SSVLGRRRPVF
+279 SSALGRRRPVF
-290 ILGAAAAAVSLTLLL
+290 ILGAAGAAVSLALLL
-305 VAKSTPLLLLGIVLF
+305 VAEATPLLLLGIAVF

-358 ILGIFTPQVMSVITQ
+358 VLGIFTPRVMSAVTQ
-373 AFGMKAAMLLFAGL
+373 AFGMEAAMLLFAGL
-387 MGVSAVISCWIRET
+387 MAVSALISCGIRET
-401 GPRDSHS
+401 GPGRAQHL
-408 AAGSSRR
+408 RR

>member
-1 MEEQVTRA
+1 MEEQVKKA
-9 PSWYRFVIGLLVCV
+9 PSKYRFVIGLMICV

-90 SATGGIGML
+90 SAVGGIGML
-99 WAEGLPGML
+99 WAEGLAAML
-108 VCRIVAGTGLGIVGT
+108 VCRIVAGIGLGIVGT
-123 VFSAV
+123 GFSAV
-128 TVEWFPQRERPGFV
+128 TVAWFPQRERPGFV

-149 SLVSAACFAVATPL
+149 SLVSAACFAVAIPL
-163 LSWLQN
+163 LTLLNN

-185 ALAWVVLG
+185 ALFWVVLG
-193 RDLPKTVGEHRPL
+193 RDAPKTTAVQIPPR
-206 RASRGG
+206 RAGRGG

-226 YASATATIAENVLI
+226 YASATAAIAENVLI

-251 GYNADRASL
+251 GYDADTASL

-270 GGTMVGGVV
+270 GGTVVGGAV
-279 SSVLGRRRPVF
+279 SSALGRRRPVF
-290 ILGAAAAAVSLTLLL
+290 ILGAAGAAVSLALLL
-305 VAKSTPLLLLGIVLF
+305 VAEATPLLLLGIAVF

-358 ILGIFTPQVMSVITQ
+358 VLGIFTPRVMSAVTQ
-373 AFGMKAAMLLFAGL
+373 AFGMEAAMLLFAGL
-387 MGVSAVISCWIRET
+387 MAVSALISCGIRET
-401 GPRDSHS
+401 GPGGAQHL
-408 AAGSSRR
+408 RR

>member
-1 MEEQVTRA
+1 MEEQVKKA
-9 PSWYRFVIGLLVCV
+9 PSKYRFVIGLMICV

-90 SATGGIGML
+90 SAVGGIGML
-99 WAEGLPGML
+99 WAEGLAAML
-108 VCRIVAGTGLGIVGT
+108 VCRIVAGIGLGIVGT
-123 VFSAV
+123 GFSAV
-128 TVEWFPQRERPGFV
+128 TVAWFPQRERPGFV

-149 SLVSAACFAVATPL
+149 SLVSAACFAVAIPL
-163 LSWLQN
+163 LTLLHN

-185 ALAWVVLG
+185 ALFWVVLG
-193 RDLPKTVGEHRPL
+193 RDAPKTTAVQIPPR
-206 RASRGG
+206 RAGRGG
-212 LLEALKRRDVRIIT
+212 LLEALKRRDVRMIT
-226 YASATATIAENVLI
+226 YASATAAIAENVLI

-251 GYNADRASL
+251 GYDADTASL

-270 GGTMVGGVV
+270 GGTVVGGAV
-279 SSVLGRRRPVF
+279 SSALGRRRPVF
-290 ILGAAAAAVSLTLLL
+290 ILGAAGAAGSLALLL
-305 VAKSTPLLLLGIVLF
+305 VAKATPLLLLGIAVF

-358 ILGIFTPQVMSVITQ
+358 VLGIFTPRVMSAVTQ
-373 AFGMKAAMLLFAGL
+373 AFGMEAAMLLFAGL
-387 MGVSAVISCWIRET
+387 MAVSAVISCGIRET
-401 GPRDSHS
+401 GPR
-408 AAGSSRR
+408 AARPARR

>member
-1 MEEQVTRA
+1 MEEQVAKA
-9 PSWYRFVIGLLVCV
+9 PSKYRFVIGLMICI

-90 SATGGIGML
+90 SAVGGIAML
-99 WAEGLPGML
+99 WAEGLAAML
-108 VCRIVAGTGLGIVGT
+108 VCRIVAGIGLGIVGT
-123 VFSAV
+123 GFSAV
-128 TVEWFPQRERPGFV
+128 TVAWFPQRERPGFV

-149 SLVSAACFAVATPL
+149 SLVSAACFAVAIPL
-163 LSWLQN
+163 LTLLNN

-185 ALAWVVLG
+185 ALFWVVLG
-193 RDLPKTVGEHRPL
+193 RDAPKTTAVQIPPR
-206 RASRGG
+206 RAGRGG
-212 LLEALKRRDVRIIT
+212 LLEALKRRDVRMIT
-226 YASATATIAENVLI
+226 YASATAAIAENVLI

-251 GYNADRASL
+251 GYDADTASL

-270 GGTMVGGVV
+270 GGTVVGGAV
-279 SSVLGRRRPVF
+279 SSALGRRRPVF
-290 ILGAAAAAVSLTLLL
+290 ILGAAGAAVSLALLL
-305 VAKSTPLLLLGIVLF
+305 VAEATPLLLLGIAVF

-358 ILGIFTPQVMSVITQ
+358 VLGIFTPRVMSVVTQ
-373 AFGMKAAMLLFAGL
+373 AFGMEAAMLLFAGL
-387 MGVSAVISCWIRET
+387 MAVSALISCGIRET
-401 GPRDSHS
+401 GPGGAQHL
-408 AAGSSRR
+408 RR

>member
-1 MEEQVTRA
+1 MEEQVAKA
-9 PSWYRFVIGLLVCV
+9 PSKYRFVIGLMICI

-90 SATGGIGML
+90 SAVGGIAML
-99 WAEGLPGML
+99 WAEGLAAML
-108 VCRIVAGTGLGIVGT
+108 VCRIVAGIGLGIVGT
-123 VFSAV
+123 GFSAV
-128 TVEWFPQRERPGFV
+128 TVAWFPQRERPGFV

-149 SLVSAACFAVATPL
+149 SLVSAACFAVAIPL
-163 LSWLQN
+163 LTLLHN

-185 ALAWVVLG
+185 ALFWVVLG
-193 RDLPKTVGEHRPL
+193 RDAPKTTAVQIPPR
-206 RASRGG
+206 RAGRGG

-226 YASATATIAENVLI
+226 YASATAAIAENVLI

-251 GYNADRASL
+251 GYDADTASL

-270 GGTMVGGVV
+270 GGTVVGGAV
-279 SSVLGRRRPVF
+279 SSALGRRRPVF
-290 ILGAAAAAVSLTLLL
+290 ILGAAGAAVSLALLL
-305 VAKSTPLLLLGIVLF
+305 VAEATPLLLLGIAVF

-358 ILGIFTPQVMSVITQ
+358 VLGIFTPRVMSVVTQ
-373 AFGMKAAMLLFAGL
+373 AFGMDAAMLLFAGL
-387 MGVSAVISCWIRET
+387 MAVSAVISCGIRET
-401 GPRDSHS
+401 GPR
-408 AAGSSRR
+408 AARPSCR

>member
-1 MEEQVTRA
+1 MEEQVATA
-9 PSWYRFVIGLLVCV
+9 PSKYRFVIGLMICI

-90 SATGGIGML
+90 SAVGGIAML
-99 WAEGLPGML
+99 WAEGLAAML
-108 VCRIVAGTGLGIVGT
+108 VCRIVAGIGLGIVGT
-123 VFSAV
+123 GFSAV
-128 TVEWFPQRERPGFV
+128 TVAWFPQRERPGFV

-149 SLVSAACFAVATPL
+149 SLVSAACFAVAIPL
-163 LSWLQN
+163 LTLLNN

-185 ALAWVVLG
+185 ALFWVVLG
-193 RDLPKTVGEHRPL
+193 RDAPKTTAVQIPPR
-206 RASRGG
+206 RAGRGG
-212 LLEALKRRDVRIIT
+212 LLEALKRRDVRMIT
-226 YASATATIAENVLI
+226 YASATAAIAENVLI

-251 GYNADRASL
+251 GYDADTASL

-270 GGTMVGGVV
+270 GGTVVGGAV
-279 SSVLGRRRPVF
+279 SSALGRRRPVF
-290 ILGAAAAAVSLTLLL
+290 ILGAAGAAVSLALLL
-305 VAKSTPLLLLGIVLF
+305 VAEATPLLLLGIAVF

-358 ILGIFTPQVMSVITQ
+358 VLGIFTPRVMSAVTQ
-373 AFGMKAAMLLFAGL
+373 AFGMEAAMLLFAGL
-387 MGVSAVISCWIRET
+387 MAVSALISCGIRET
-401 GPRDSHS
+401 GPGGAQHL
-408 AAGSSRR
+408 RR

>member
-1 MEEQVTRA
+1 MEEQVAKA
-9 PSWYRFVIGLLVCV
+9 PSKYRFVIGLMICV

-90 SATGGIGML
+90 SAVGGIGML
-99 WAEGLPGML
+99 WAEGLAAML
-108 VCRIVAGTGLGIVGT
+108 VCRIVAGIGLGIVGT
-123 VFSAV
+123 GFSAV
-128 TVEWFPQRERPGFV
+128 TVAWFPQRERPGFV

-149 SLVSAACFAVATPL
+149 SLVSAACFAVAIPL
-163 LSWLQN
+163 LTLLNN

-185 ALAWVVLG
+185 ALFWVVLG
-193 RDLPKTVGEHRPL
+193 RDAPKTTAVQIPPR
-206 RASRGG
+206 RAGRGG
-212 LLEALKRRDVRIIT
+212 LLEALKRRDVRMIT
-226 YASATATIAENVLI
+226 YASATAAIAENVLI

-251 GYNADRASL
+251 GYDADTASL

-270 GGTMVGGVV
+270 GGTVVGGAV
-279 SSVLGRRRPVF
+279 SSALGRRRPVF
-290 ILGAAAAAVSLTLLL
+290 ILGAAGAAVSLALLL
-305 VAKSTPLLLLGIVLF
+305 VAEATPLLLLGIAVF

-358 ILGIFTPQVMSVITQ
+358 VLGIFTPRVMSAVTQ
-373 AFGMKAAMLLFAGL
+373 AFGMEAAMLLFAGL
-387 MGVSAVISCWIRET
+387 MAVSALISCGIRET
-401 GPRDSHS
+401 GPGGAQHL
-408 AAGSSRR
+408 RR

>member
-1 MEEQVTRA
+1 MEEQVAKA
-9 PSWYRFVIGLLVCV
+9 PSKYRFVIGLMICI

-90 SATGGIGML
+90 SAVGGIAML
-99 WAEGLPGML
+99 WAEGLAAML
-108 VCRIVAGTGLGIVGT
+108 VCRIVAGIGLGIVGT
-123 VFSAV
+123 GFSAV
-128 TVEWFPQRERPGFV
+128 TVAWFPQRERPGFV

-149 SLVSAACFAVATPL
+149 SLVSAACFAVAIPL
-163 LSWLQN
+163 LTLLNN

-185 ALAWVVLG
+185 ALFWVVLG
-193 RDLPKTVGEHRPL
+193 RDAPKTTAVQIPPR
-206 RASRGG
+206 RAGRGG
-212 LLEALKRRDVRIIT
+212 LLEALKRRDVRMIT
-226 YASATATIAENVLI
+226 YASATAAIAENVLI

-251 GYNADRASL
+251 GYDADTASL

-270 GGTMVGGVV
+270 GGTVVGGAV
-279 SSVLGRRRPVF
+279 SSALGRRRPVF
-290 ILGAAAAAVSLTLLL
+290 ILGGAGAAVSLALLL
-305 VAKSTPLLLLGIVLF
+305 VAEATPLLLLGIAVF

-358 ILGIFTPQVMSVITQ
+358 VLGIFTPRVMSAVTQ
-373 AFGMKAAMLLFAGL
+373 AFGMEAAMLLFAGL
-387 MGVSAVISCWIRET
+387 MAVSALISCGIRET
-401 GPRDSHS
+401 GPGGAQHL
-408 AAGSSRR
+408 RR